1 MLVKVCDFAKFGR
14 HVVLFTAASDL
25 SSALIFDVIACF
37 EGVVH
42 IENYGFVW
50 RFNKNIDYFSASNSL
65 INVSL
70 DRFNRDILQTEIFYI
85 TELLTEV
92 NQELPGHVH
101 AGVRKACAELNNY
114 KLWLLPCVDLAL
126 VGLSDSICMNIDAA
140 FAFSN
145 DLSVYETSV
154 CSCMRAKRLIAV
166 SGISLKVTDIVVAMD
181 LYQF

>member
-1 MLVKVCDFAKFGR
+1 MKGLTLIRMFLKYFGLNIDSKGEIACQSLR
-14 HVVLFTAASDL
+14 FCQIWAPCCLFTADSDL

-85 TELLTEV
+85 TELLAEV
-92 NQELPGHVH
+92 NQEFP
-101 AGVRKACAELNNY
+101 ANARS
-114 KLWLLPCVDLAL
+114 WLLA
-126 VGLSDSICMNIDAA
+126 
-140 FAFSN
+140 
-145 DLSVYETSV
+145 
-154 CSCMRAKRLIAV
+154 
-166 SGISLKVTDIVVAMD
+166 
-181 LYQF
+181 

>member
-1 MLVKVCDFAKFGR
+1 MALYG
-14 HVVLFTAASDL
+14 DL
-25 SSALIFDVIACF
+25 I
-37 EGVVH
+37 
-42 IENYGFVW
+42 
-50 RFNKNIDYFSASNSL
+50 NKNINYFSASNSL

-92 NQELPGHVH
+92 NQELPCRSCSWLH

-114 KLWLLPCVDLAL
+114 MLRLLPCVDLAL

-145 DLSVYETSV
+145 DLSVYATYV
-154 CSCMRAKRLIAV
+154 CSCTRAIRLIDC
-166 SGISLKVTDIVVAMD
+166 GIGYFTESYRYSRGHGFYISILIEER
-181 LYQF
+181 

>member
-1 MLVKVCDFAKFGR
+1 LLVKVCDFVKFGR
-14 HVVLFTAASDL
+14 HVVLFTADSDL

-70 DRFNRDILQTEIFYI
+70 DRFKRYILQTEIFYI
-85 TELLTEV
+85 TELLAEV

-101 AGVRKACAELNNY
+101 AGVRSSTE
-114 KLWLLPCVDLAL
+114 
-126 VGLSDSICMNIDAA
+126 
-140 FAFSN
+140 
-145 DLSVYETSV
+145 
-154 CSCMRAKRLIAV
+154 
-166 SGISLKVTDIVVAMD
+166 SLRRIK
-181 LYQF
+181 

>member
-1 MLVKVCDFAKFGR
+1 LLVKVCDFAKFGR

-42 IENYGFVW
+42 IENHGFVW

-114 KLWLLPCVDLAL
+114 MLRLLPNLVRLLPCVDPAL

-145 DLSVYETSV
+145 DLSVYATSV
-154 CSCMRAKRLIAV
+154 CSCMRAIR
-166 SGISLKVTDIVVAMD
+166 
-181 LYQF
+181 

>member
-1 MLVKVCDFAKFGR
+1 MLVKVCDVVKFGR
-14 HVVLFTAASDL
+14 HVVLFTADSDL

-65 INVSL
+65 INVRL

-85 TELLTEV
+85 TELLAEV

-101 AGVRKACAELNNY
+101 AGQLVY
-114 KLWLLPCVDLAL
+114 GKLAQ
-126 VGLSDSICMNIDAA
+126 N
-140 FAFSN
+140 
-145 DLSVYETSV
+145 
-154 CSCMRAKRLIAV
+154 
-166 SGISLKVTDIVVAMD
+166 
-181 LYQF
+181 

>member
-1 MLVKVCDFAKFGR
+1 M
-14 HVVLFTAASDL
+14 
-25 SSALIFDVIACF
+25 
-37 EGVVH
+37 
-42 IENYGFVW
+42 
-50 RFNKNIDYFSASNSL
+50 
-65 INVSL
+65 SL

-114 KLWLLPCVDLAL
+114 MLRLLPNLVRLLPCVDPAL

-145 DLSVYETSV
+145 DLSVYATSV
-154 CSCMRAKRLIAV
+154 CSCMRAIR
-166 SGISLKVTDIVVAMD
+166 
-181 LYQF
+181 